1 MAPSAPHPLQ
11 VLSPKADLP
20 LKTFA
25 CYYRNF
31 TELGSADLFAEL
43 TPSTPPQCDVL
54 PYGWAEK
61 AKIWDGFYWT
71 SWTSKH
77 WFIPT
82 IASVMYIIMIFT
94 LKSVMAER
102 AKMRLQPLVIAWNF
116 GLSFFSIGG
125 LIYCVPHLLF
135 NDRSG
140 LITTGFYPSVCSHA
154 SAYGFGDV
162 GFWVF
167 LFIYS
172 KLAELIDTLFLLL
185 RKSPVILLH
194 WYHHVTVLLYCWHSY
209 SVRIGT
215 GLWFASMNYTVHAIM
230 YFYFG
235 LTQCGEKGR
244 KFAKK
249 FAMLI
254 TLLQLSQMVVGI
266 VVTVAS
272 AVYHASG
279 VTCYVSLVN
288 SCLGLIMYASY
299 FVLFLQLFLNHCTP
313 RDYSCHGSTQRFFLC
328 TLFFAHARNA
338 YTLTLCLCCSHVCRH
353 LHLEGL
359 EGEDAL
365 DAGRLL
371 PAGVR
376 GGGGC
381 DEQGEGPRREALV
394 EEALRTE

>member
-1 MAPSAPHPLQ
+1 
-11 VLSPKADLP
+11 
-20 LKTFA
+20 
-25 CYYRNF
+25 
-31 TELGSADLFAEL
+31 
-43 TPSTPPQCDVL
+43 
-54 PYGWAEK
+54 
-61 AKIWDGFYWT
+61 
-71 SWTSKH
+71 
-77 WFIPT
+77 
-82 IASVMYIIMIFT
+82 
-94 LKSVMAER
+94 
-102 AKMRLQPLVIAWNF
+102 MRLQPLVIAWNF

-215 GLWFASMNYTVHAIM
+215 GLWFASMNHGPRDHVL
-230 YFYFG
+230 YFG
-235 LTQCGEKGR
+235 LTQCGEKGGSLR
-244 KFAKK
+244 RVCDAHHVV
-249 FAMLI
+249 AAL
-254 TLLQLSQMVVGI
+254 QMVVGI

-299 FVLFLQLFLNHCTP
+299 FVLFLQLFLNHCTRTRLFMP
-313 RDYSCHGSTQRFFLC
+313 RTHARFFCARFFC
-328 TLFFAHARNA
+328 TLFCTHADAVFA
-338 YTLTLCLCCSHVCRH
+338 
-353 LHLEGL
+353 
-359 EGEDAL
+359 
-365 DAGRLL
+365 LL
-371 PAGVR
+371 SR
-376 GGGGC
+376 I
-381 DEQGEGPRREALV
+381 QTFTRRPRR
-394 EEALRTE
+394 